1 MFDLEKEVAAWS
13 EAVHAGRC
21 SQAASVAEL
30 SDHLYC
36 EIDRARA
43 GGLSDEQAFAAAV
56 AKLGPAPEL
65 AAEHAKNR
73 SLLQTGCAAAARYE
87 RSEPSGKRRGLLV
100 AHAIIWA
107 VLTIASALVWKS
119 AAPAASGAFEWLLI
133 GVFVPSWLASEQ
145 ILRRALR
152 AKPRAGA

>member
-21 SQAASVAEL
+21 GHAGEVAEL

-43 GGLSDEQAFAAAV
+43 TGLSDEQAFAAAV
-56 AKLGPAPEL
+56 AKLGSRPEL

-73 SLLQTGCAAAARYE
+73 SLLQAGCAALLNGE
-87 RSEPSGKRRGLLV
+87 RSLARGERRLLIAHGLL
-100 AHAIIWA
+100 WA
-107 VLTIASALVWKS
+107 ALMLVYSLVSVKLEV
-119 AAPAASGAFEWLLI
+119 PRTSGWLLSCVLI
-133 GVFVPSWLASEQ
+133 PGWFASELL
-145 ILRRALR
+145 LRRALR
-152 AKPRAGA
+152 MKPRSGG